1 MDYID
6 YDYYEEYG
14 GMCDDDNVT
23 RIYYRAKAQLD
34 ARTYGR
40 LLNDIA
46 VSDNVK
52 HCMCELVD
60 LAWKTEQLYGA
71 DGGATAVMS
80 ASNDGV
86 SETYANASAV
96 DWYERVQPRRA
107 EDIMQTYLANE
118 RNEAGVMLLYR
129 GVSR

>member
-6 YDYYEEYG
+6 YDYYETYG
-14 GMCDDDNVT
+14 GTCDDDNFP
-23 RIYYRAKAQLD
+23 RMYYRAKAQLD

-40 LLNDIA
+40 LLKDTT

-60 LAWKTEQLYGA
+60 LAWKAEELYGA
-71 DGGATAVMS
+71 DGGAAAVMS

-107 EDIMQTYLANE
+107 EDIMQMYLANE